1 MFDFEFDSEQD
12 LTDWIRENSRIMF
25 GEELKWNT
33 SPNLNTDLLGTD
45 KNGKSVIIEVKKWD
59 DGYSSNRD
67 KQEYQSIGQILHYAN
82 IFQKQQP
89 DADIRLFI
97 ISNYPSKKV
106 ETCCEFLRAY
116 GFDIQHLSVRSV
128 QLERAES
135 AAESAEKLLQEVRM
149 GKK

>member
-1 MFDFEFDSEQD
+1 MVDSEFGSEQD
-12 LTDWIRENSRIMF
+12 LTDWIRENSRTMF

-33 SPNLNTDLLGTD
+33 LPNLNADLLGTD
-45 KNGKSVIIEVKKWD
+45 KNGKSVIIEVKNWD

-82 IFQKQQP
+82 IFQKQHP

-97 ISNYPSKKV
+97 ISNYSSEKV
-106 ETCCEFLRAY
+106 ETCCEFLRVY
-116 GFDIQHLSVRSV
+116 GFDIQHLSVQISK
-128 QLERAES
+128 LEES
-135 AAESAEKLLQEVRM
+135 LEAAEKLLEEVRM